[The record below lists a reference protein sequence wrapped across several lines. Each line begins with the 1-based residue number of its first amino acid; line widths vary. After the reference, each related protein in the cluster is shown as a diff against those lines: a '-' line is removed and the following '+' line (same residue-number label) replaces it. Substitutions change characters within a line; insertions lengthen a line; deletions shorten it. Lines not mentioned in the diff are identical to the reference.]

1 MNAPSFGDE
10 PQVPSGSNGGAGGG
24 IAAYLHLSLHG
35 IPPPPQKE
43 VSAQKRADAWYA
55 KILERS
61 HGYKF
66 VAIDDEMIFK
76 VRSRLFTHLAH
87 IPMLHL

>member
-1 MNAPSFGDE
+1 MRRLLVMNRRY
-10 PQVPSGSNGGAGGG
+10 QVEVTVGPEEEL
-24 IAAYLHLSLHG
+24 AAYLHLSLHG
-35 IPPPPQKE
+35 IPPLPQKE